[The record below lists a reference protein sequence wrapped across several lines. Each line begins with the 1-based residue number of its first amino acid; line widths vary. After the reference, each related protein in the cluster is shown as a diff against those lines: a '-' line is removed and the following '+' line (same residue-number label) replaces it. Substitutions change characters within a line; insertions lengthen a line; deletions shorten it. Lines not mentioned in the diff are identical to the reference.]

1 MFQESVAIQFQQ
13 LIPCIQRHWRIM
25 SKNYTIEEIELMTP
39 NSLELFLKTFNNP
52 QLHRKDITITIS
64 SFQNK
69 ANSAVV
75 SQEVENFKSKPEDLV
90 NLRQEISRFFGKLCS
105 LNSIITDCHF
115 YANIQPSAGQI
126 VPSTQEK
133 PTGLS
138 YPLQRSLMFMT
149 QQFMTQIHGCLAS
162 INNILGE
169 LNQNPSSINFTV
181 AKSFS
186 PGLHHFP
193 YCFISY
199 N

>member
-1 MFQESVAIQFQQ
+1 MFPESVAIQFQQ
-13 LIPCIQRHWRIM
+13 VITWIQRHWRIM
-25 SKNYTIEEIELMTP
+25 STNYTIEEIELMTP
-39 NSLELFLKTFNNP
+39 NSLELLLKTFNNP
-52 QLHRKDITITIS
+52 QLNLKDIIITIS

-69 ANSAVV
+69 MNSAVV
-75 SQEVENFKSKPEDLV
+75 SQEFENFKSKPEDLV
-90 NLRQEISRFFGKLCS
+90 NLRQEISQFFGKLCT
-105 LNSIITDCHF
+105 LNSIIADCHF

-149 QQFMTQIHGCLAS
+149 QIHACLAS

-181 AKSFS
+181 AKAVS
-186 PGLHHFP
+186 PGVHPSP
-193 YCFISY
+193 YCFIL
-199 N
+199 